1 MTLAIDVN
9 GGRPTIATMASC
21 NDVCDPSLA
30 HYSFHSQ
37 LLSPRRVCS
46 LSLLYKHNKKY
57 LMQDV
62 ISIHKMKKLAEKAI
76 MSGLKT
82 HTKLY
87 SALPQYLLLIRGGVD
102 QGQISMVQT
111 KEIAGIKRAVYKIT
125 HDKKNP
131 LFKAWKLKAWKPKFI
146 VVMYNKKVSEKI
158 YEYQHTEEGL
168 RYLLPSRP
176 CIVQQAI
183 TSQNIWDTLMY
194 VGGGTRAHN
203 KWKPSKV
210 TILDFE
216 IDQSEAANLYQLLHA
231 MHYGYGYSVPF
242 PMGPTAFP
250 GMRLFHFAVCRH
262 V

>member
-1 MTLAIDVN
+1 
-9 GGRPTIATMASC
+9 
-21 NDVCDPSLA
+21 
-30 HYSFHSQ
+30 
-37 LLSPRRVCS
+37 
-46 LSLLYKHNKKY
+46 
-57 LMQDV
+57 
-62 ISIHKMKKLAEKAI
+62 

-87 SALPQYLLLIRGGVD
+87 SALPQYLLVIRGGVD
-102 QGQISMVQT
+102 QGQIPMVQT
-111 KEIAGIKRAVYKIT
+111 KEIAGIKRAVYKIS

-146 VVMYNKKVSEKI
+146 VVMYNKKASEKI

-242 PMGPTAFP
+242 PMGPTALP
-250 GMRLFHFAVCRH
+250 GMRVCLILRSAHKYNIACVLVVIAPLLFAAHYSQWAKEMILKHDVSIDTLDPHRKLKKRPHH
-262 V
+262 VDA